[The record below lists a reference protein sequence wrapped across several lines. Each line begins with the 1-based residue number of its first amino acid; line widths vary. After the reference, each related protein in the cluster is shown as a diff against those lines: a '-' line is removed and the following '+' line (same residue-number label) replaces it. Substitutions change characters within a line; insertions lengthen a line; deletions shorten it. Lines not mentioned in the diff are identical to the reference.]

1 MTDNEAIMRCQG
13 GDRDAFRYLV
23 EQYRDVLFGTA
34 VLMTG
39 NRAVAEEQVQE
50 ALLSA
55 WRGIKGF
62 RVGRPFKPWL
72 LRILV
77 NAVLSQQRRRTLPT
91 VNLGGNGPD
100 APDAV
105 NTDPVETLDALEN
118 RLALRRA
125 IAGLGPDHRQVVA
138 LRYFAGLTVP
148 EVARTLGI
156 REGTVKSRLHRAL
169 ALLREQLEESPRPN
183 PPPRS
188 EGNTPEPSGCASTGS
203 EGG

>member
-1 MTDNEAIMRCQG
+1 MTDNEAILRCQD
-13 GDRDAFRYLV
+13 GDREAFRHLV
-23 EQYRDVLFGTA
+23 DRYRDVLFGTA

-62 RVGRPFKPWL
+62 RRGSPVKPWL
-72 LRILV
+72 VRILV
-77 NAVLSQQRRRTLPT
+77 NAVLSQQRRRTIP
-91 VNLGGNGPD
+91 
-100 APDAV
+100 AV
-105 NTDPVETLDALEN
+105 QLDGSDPQATALDFADPVETLNALEN

-125 IAGLGPDHRQVVA
+125 IAELSPDHRQVVA

-148 EVARTLGI
+148 ETARSLGV

-169 ALLREQLEESPRPN
+169 AILRQQLDESVPEMSAATG
-183 PPPRS
+183 RS
-188 EGNTPEPSGCASTGS
+188 STGS

>member
-1 MTDNEAIMRCQG
+1 MTDNEAIVRCQN

-23 EQYRDVLFGTA
+23 ERYKDVLFGTA

-55 WRGIKGF
+55 WRGIRGF
-62 RVGRPFKPWL
+62 RLGRPLKPWL

-77 NAVLSQQRRRTLPT
+77 NSVLSHQRRRVLPT
-91 VNLGGNGPD
+91 VNLDGNGPD
-100 APDAV
+100 MPEAPTSNPA
-105 NTDPVETLDALEN
+105 ETLDALEN
-118 RLALRRA
+118 RLELRRA
-125 IAGLGPDHRQVVA
+125 IARLSPDHRRVVA

-148 EVARTLGI
+148 EVARALGV
-156 REGTVKSRLHRAL
+156 REGTAKSRLHRAL
-169 ALLREQLEESPRPN
+169 AILRQQLDESGL
-183 PPPRS
+183 
-188 EGNTPEPSGCASTGS
+188 ETPAPSGRSSTGS

>member
-1 MTDNEAIMRCQG
+1 MTDNEAIVRCQN

-23 EQYRDVLFGTA
+23 ERYKDVLFGTA

-55 WRGIKGF
+55 WRGIRGF
-62 RVGRPFKPWL
+62 RLGRPLKPWL

-77 NAVLSQQRRRTLPT
+77 NSVLSHQRRRALPT
-91 VNLGGNGPD
+91 VNLDGNSPD
-100 APDAV
+100 APVAIIP
-105 NTDPVETLDALEN
+105 DPAETLDALES

-125 IAGLGPDHRQVVA
+125 IADLSPEHRRVVA

-148 EVARTLGI
+148 EVARTLDI

-169 ALLREQLEESPRPN
+169 AILRQKLDEQDLETADRPGV
-183 PPPRS
+183 S
-188 EGNTPEPSGCASTGS
+188 SAGS

>member
-1 MTDNEAIMRCQG
+1 MTDNEAIVRCQN

-23 EQYRDVLFGTA
+23 ERYKDVLFGTA

-55 WRGIKGF
+55 WRGIRGF
-62 RVGRPFKPWL
+62 RLGRPLKPWL

-77 NAVLSQQRRRTLPT
+77 NSVLSHQRRRVLST
-91 VNLGGNGPD
+91 VNLDGNGPNVPE
-100 APDAV
+100 AL
-105 NTDPVETLDALEN
+105 TSDPAETLDALEN
-118 RLALRRA
+118 RLELRRA
-125 IAGLGPDHRQVVA
+125 IAGLSPDHRRVVA

-148 EVARTLGI
+148 EVARALGV

-169 ALLREQLEESPRPN
+169 AILRRQLDESGL
-183 PPPRS
+183 
-188 EGNTPEPSGCASTGS
+188 ETPTPSGCSSTGS
-203 EGG
+203 

>member
-1 MTDNEAIMRCQG
+1 MTDNEAILQCQD
-13 GDRDAFRYLV
+13 GDQEAFRHLV
-23 EQYRDVLFGTA
+23 DRYRDVLFGTA

-62 RVGRPFKPWL
+62 RRGMPVKPWL

-77 NAVLSQQRRRTLPT
+77 NAVLSQQRRRTHPAVSLD
-91 VNLGGNGPD
+91 GNGPETPDSD
-100 APDAV
+100 AI
-105 NTDPVETLDALEN
+105 DPAQTLDELEN

-125 IAGLGPDHRQVVA
+125 IATLSLDHRQVVA

-148 EVARTLGI
+148 EVAQTIGI

-169 ALLREQLEESPRPN
+169 ALLRQQM
-183 PPPRS
+183 
-188 EGNTPEPSGCASTGS
+188 EGSGIETPEASGRR
-203 EGG
+203 GG

>member
-1 MTDNEAIMRCQG
+1 MTDHEAILRCQD
-13 GDRDAFRYLV
+13 GDREAFRHLV
-23 EQYRDVLFGTA
+23 DQYKDVLFGTA

-62 RVGRPFKPWL
+62 RRGSPVKPWL
-72 LRILV
+72 VRILV
-77 NAVLSQQRRRTLPT
+77 NAVLSHKRRRVLPT
-91 VNLGGNGPD
+91 VQLNGNGPD
-100 APDAV
+100 APDLDIQ
-105 NTDPVETLDALEN
+105 DPAETLDALEN

-125 IAGLGPDHRQVVA
+125 IVSLSPDHRQVVA

-148 EVARTLGI
+148 EVARSLGI

-169 ALLREQLEESPRPN
+169 AVLQEQLDDPALEV
-183 PPPRS
+183 
-188 EGNTPEPSGCASTGS
+188 PESTGRQ
-203 EGG
+203 GG

>member
-1 MTDNEAIMRCQG
+1 MTDNEAIVRCQN
-13 GDRDAFRYLV
+13 GDREAFRHLV
-23 EQYRDVLFGTA
+23 DQYRDVLFGTA

-55 WRGIKGF
+55 WRGIRGF
-62 RVGRPFKPWL
+62 RAGRPFKPWV

-91 VNLGGNGPD
+91 VNLDGNSPDGPE
-100 APDAV
+100 AV
-105 NTDPVETLDALEN
+105 NGDPVETLDSLED

-125 IAGLGPDHRQVVA
+125 IAGLSPDHRQVVA

-169 ALLREQLEESPRPN
+169 ALLREQLDDPVPETARQTD
-183 PPPRS
+183 RS
-188 EGNTPEPSGCASTGS
+188 STGS
-203 EGG
+203 

>member
-1 MTDNEAIMRCQG
+1 MTDNEAIVRCQD
-13 GDRDAFRYLV
+13 GDRDAFRHLV
-23 EQYRDVLFGTA
+23 DQYRDVLFGTA

-39 NRAVAEEQVQE
+39 NRALAEEQVQE

-62 RVGRPFKPWL
+62 RRGSPVKPWL
-72 LRILV
+72 VRILV
-77 NAVLSQQRRRTLPT
+77 NAVLSQQRRRTIPT
-91 VNLGGNGPD
+91 VQLDGNNPQATASD
-100 APDAV
+100 IA
-105 NTDPVETLDALEN
+105 DPAETLDALES

-125 IAGLGPDHRQVVA
+125 IAELNPDHRQVVA

-148 EVARTLGI
+148 ETARSLGV

-169 ALLREQLEESPRPN
+169 AVLREQLDETVPEMSEVTG
-183 PPPRS
+183 RS
-188 EGNTPEPSGCASTGS
+188 STGS

>member
-1 MTDNEAIMRCQG
+1 MTDNDAIMRCQN

-23 EQYRDVLFGTA
+23 DQYRDVLFGTA

-55 WRGIKGF
+55 WRGIGGF
-62 RVGRPFKPWL
+62 QGGRPFKPWL

-77 NAVLSQQRRRTLPT
+77 NAVLSHQRRRTVPMVALD
-91 VNLGGNGPD
+91 GNGPEI
-100 APDAV
+100 PEV
-105 NTDPVETLDALEN
+105 EPSDPAATLDRLED

-125 IAGLGPDHRQVVA
+125 IELLSPDHREVVA

-148 EVARTLGI
+148 EVARALST

-169 ALLREQLEESPRPN
+169 SQLRQQLEGSSLETR
-183 PPPRS
+183 
-188 EGNTPEPSGCASTGS
+188 EYSGRQ
-203 EGG
+203 GG